1 MIAFLTSQHYPTARD
16 AEPPPTVADELK
28 KALRR
33 IQTGGDL
40 AMVKKRVWAAYQAGH
55 IDLERAEAL
64 MAMAAQEGNCLSDC
78 EMQ

>member
-1 MIAFLTSQHYPTARD
+1 MIAFLDQQRNPARA
-16 AEPPPTVADELK
+16 AELPPTVADGLEQ
-28 KALRR
+28 AIRR

-64 MAMAAQEGNCLSDC
+64 MAMAAQESSCLPDC
-78 EMQ
+78 EMR